1 MTTTSRIIGVAVA
14 AALLAASGCA
24 ARPAAQAVTG
34 QAMTEQPMTELVW
47 ATGGI
52 TAPAPQ
58 AVADMWNE
66 TRPEGPRVRIE
77 RMPAQSDDQ
86 HRMLALELGAGVPDL
101 DVLDLDVVW
110 TADFAE
116 RGWLVDLSDLRPQL
130 EAVSQRAALDSAMWD
145 GTLWAAPYTTD
156 AGLLFYRKDLVA
168 TAPTTWD
175 GLVAEGTRVAAEQG
189 ISPYVVEGA
198 PTEGLVCG
206 FLELLWG
213 ADGAFTIGDD
223 DAVQLDER
231 AAARA
236 MEFLRNGVEN
246 GTVLP
251 GAENMDQEE
260 ARMAFQAGRAVFL
273 RSWPYAF
280 THFEED
286 ADSAVAGRVG
296 VAPLP
301 TLTGGPSV
309 AALGGHNL
317 AVSSYSDS
325 PEAAAEFVRWVSTDL
340 GVQRM
345 LATDFSLA
353 PAAAAV
359 YAEPSTSPVL
369 RTLSDVLPTA
379 RPRPVT
385 PRWSEVSELLQ
396 QRIVAVTS
404 GRTPASE
411 AVGDLREL
419 VGATVES
426 G

>member
-24 ARPAAQAVTG
+24 ARPAEQAVTG
-34 QAMTEQPMTELVW
+34 QPMTVLVW

-52 TAPAPQ
+52 TAPAPE
-58 AVADMWNE
+58 AVARMWNE
-66 TRPEGPRVRIE
+66 THPEGPRVRIE

-116 RGWLVDLSDLRPQL
+116 RGWLVDLSDLHPQI
-130 EAVSQRAALDSAMWD
+130 EAVAQRAALDSAMWD
-145 GTLWAAPYTTD
+145 GRLWAAPYTTD
-156 AGLLFYRKDLVA
+156 AGLLFYRKDLV

-175 GLVAEGTRVAAEQG
+175 ELVAEGTRVAAERD

-206 FLELLWG
+206 YLELLWG

-223 DAVQLDER
+223 DAVELDEG

-236 MEFLRNGVEN
+236 MQFMRAGVEDE
-246 GTVLP
+246 VVVP

-260 ARMAFQAGRAVFL
+260 ARAAFQAGRAVFL
-273 RSWPYAF
+273 RSWPYAY
-280 THFEED
+280 TRFEED
-286 ADSAVAGRVG
+286 VDSAVAGRVG

-317 AVSSYSDS
+317 GVSSYSQE
-325 PEAAAEFVRWVSTDL
+325 PEAAEEFVRWVSTDL

-345 LATDFSLA
+345 LATEFSLA

-359 YAEPSTSPVL
+359 YDEPTASVVL
-369 RTLSDVLPTA
+369 QTLRGVLATA

-411 AVGDLREL
+411 AVEDLREL
-419 VGATVES
+419 VEATVES

>member
-1 MTTTSRIIGVAVA
+1 MTTSRIIGVAVA

-24 ARPAAQAVTG
+24 ARPAEQAVTG
-34 QAMTEQPMTELVW
+34 QPMTELVW

-66 TRPEGPRVRIE
+66 THPEGPRVRIE

-116 RGWLVDLSDLRPQL
+116 RGWLVDLSDLRPQI

-145 GTLWAAPYTTD
+145 GKLWAAPYTTD

-168 TAPTTWD
+168 VAPTTWD
-175 GLVAEGTRVAAEQG
+175 ELVAEGTRVAAGQD
-189 ISPYVVEGA
+189 IAPYVVEGA

-223 DAVQLDER
+223 DAVRLDEGP
-231 AAARA
+231 AGQAL
-236 MEFLRNGVEN
+236 EFLRNGVEN
-246 GTVLP
+246 DTVLP
-251 GAENMDQEE
+251 GAGNMDQEE
-260 ARMAFQAGRAVFL
+260 ARMAFQSGRAVFL
-273 RSWPYAF
+273 RSWPYAY
-280 THFEED
+280 THFEVD

-317 AVSSYSDS
+317 AVSSYSDA
-325 PEAAAEFVRWVSTDL
+325 PEAAAEFVRYVSTDL
-340 GVQRM
+340 EVQRM

-369 RTLSDVLPTA
+369 RTLRGVLATA

-404 GRTPASE
+404 GRTSAGE